1 MTAPLPAPDD
11 LRLRQCRFVLF
22 STSHPGNIGASA
34 RAIRTM
40 GFDRLSLVAP
50 HRFPDPQATAMAA
63 SARSVLDAAQV
74 TADLPTALADCHWV
88 VGASA
93 RLRGVNLPELTP
105 REAAAHAASVVAQG
119 GQVAVLFGNE
129 RTGLENDQ
137 LAKCHATVVIPA
149 DPSYSSLNLA
159 QAVQL
164 LAYELRL
171 ALCGAHEHTLN
182 VRTEPLA
189 TALHMERFFEHLTQ
203 MLEDIDFHKGRSSQT
218 IMRRLRRLF
227 QRIPLEERELRIL
240 RGIFAD
246 AQRMALLAG
255 ERADARPPR

>member
-1 MTAPLPAPDD
+1 MTAPLPTPDD
-11 LRLRQCRFVLF
+11 PRLRQCRFVLY

-40 GFDRLSLVAP
+40 GFDRLSLVTP
-50 HRFPDPQATAMAA
+50 QRFPDPQATSMAA
-63 SARSVLDAAQV
+63 SAWPVLDAAQV
-74 TADLPTALADCHWV
+74 SADLPAALADCHWV

-93 RLRGVNLPELTP
+93 RLRGVSLPEMTP
-105 REAAAHAASVVAQG
+105 REAAAHAATVVAQG

-149 DPSYSSLNLA
+149 DPGYSSLNLA
-159 QAVQL
+159 QAVQV

-171 ALCGAHEHTLN
+171 ALCGAQEHVLN
-182 VRTEPLA
+182 VHAEPLA
-189 TALHMERFFEHLTQ
+189 TAEQMEQFFAHLAQT
-203 MLEDIDFHKGRSSQT
+203 LDDIDFHKGRSSQT

-227 QRIPLEERELRIL
+227 QRIPLDERELRIL

-246 AQRMALLAG
+246 AQRMARLAG
-255 ERADARPPR
+255 HGDRPPR